1 MVFKRRCC
9 YKYIIQFSLVAG
21 SNFALLFAL
30 PEFTFFFQTQW
41 HGVRALCSLEFMLS
55 ALHAIS
61 FYYGFG
67 KSWGGKWRKR
77 ANCINVRHMS
87 RVVKG
92 NISETS

>member
-1 MVFKRRCC
+1 
-9 YKYIIQFSLVAG
+9 
-21 SNFALLFAL
+21 
-30 PEFTFFFQTQW
+30 
-41 HGVRALCSLEFMLS
+41 MLS

-92 NISETS
+92 NISETSKSDPEREEFFLLLPLTYDMKKSFSFFLSAILSLESRLFFSPVLKAINTFCN